1 MAARRRYVLPVAAA
15 LCAATT
21 LPVWATAGTTAA
33 SMKVLHRDLLPAK
46 VLTHSVGAP
55 SATRQWHVGVS
66 VQGRNAAALAR
77 LQHAQYDK
85 TSPLYRHFLTPAQYA
100 ERYGASA
107 TAAKQVRS
115 WLTGKGLHVSYAN
128 KAHTYF
134 VATGTVAQVQ
144 KTFKVTLRKYVV
156 GTTHF
161 VANTTAPTVGVPDP
175 GEHHAAGSVVGL
187 RAAGQ
192 QPRAW
197 REAGRIRLG
206 QPGRRRD

>member
-144 KTFKVTLRKYVV
+144 KTFKVNRFTVSPQLEVFNILNSAAMISTVSNNRLSTSYQY
-156 GTTHF
+156 
-161 VANTTAPTVGVPDP
+161 AN
-175 GEHHAAGSVVGL
+175 SIM
-187 RAAGQ
+187 
-192 QPRAW
+192 QPRMFGVGAQVRW
-197 REAGRIRLG
+197 
-206 QPGRRRD
+206 